1 HSFFPPRVESPS
13 PSLSFLVL
21 SDELWSASHHH
32 GPGRSASRHHR
43 GSPTTTIFSS
53 DVANGGHGLLASRG
67 KPWPSLSSSSSL
79 GEVEC
84 MYPVS
89 LEMAPTMRV
98 DGGAGTAQQRHY
110 DGMAEMLH
118 SLSVKLHL
126 STAAL

>member
-1 HSFFPPRVESPS
+1 
-13 PSLSFLVL
+13 
-21 SDELWSASHHH
+21 
-32 GPGRSASRHHR
+32 
-43 GSPTTTIFSS
+43 
-53 DVANGGHGLLASRG
+53 
-67 KPWPSLSSSSSL
+67 
-79 GEVEC
+79 

-118 SLSVKLHL
+118 SSSVKLHL